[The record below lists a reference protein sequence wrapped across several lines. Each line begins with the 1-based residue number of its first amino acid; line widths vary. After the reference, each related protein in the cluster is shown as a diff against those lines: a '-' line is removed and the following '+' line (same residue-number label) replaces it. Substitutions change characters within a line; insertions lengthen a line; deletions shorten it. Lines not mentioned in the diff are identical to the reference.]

1 MTENITRKEFLWLA
15 AAATASTALAGRA
28 AVAQDA
34 VREDVAVP
42 EDVVGNQ
49 PRTLIRDADVL
60 TMDTTLGEQLAT
72 DVLVENGRVV
82 AVGKGLAANG
92 ADVIDAQGM
101 ILMPGMIDGHRH
113 VWTVIGLG
121 RMTKFSPSDYPYF
134 PWKMAAVVAMEPE
147 DHYIAELVGGLQA
160 IDSGVTSI
168 LDYAHGQDSEAK
180 AMAAAQ
186 GLKDSGIAGWFAYQL
201 GISYSFQL
209 GDTVSAARMFEEIA
223 AAQSSEQEWN
233 TAARLQ
239 KDLFHDRSA
248 PLQLA
253 LGPAMWNGA
262 LIDDMKVEWARVRS
276 SGVDLLVAH
285 MHKPAQPF
293 PAGVMGHRGSGVP
306 DLHEAGLLGPDYH
319 VAHANRLTSEELEML
334 RDSGGMIA
342 TTTMGEFPYMTQAHR
357 GPSVHGRARAAG
369 VPVGIGMDVSMG
381 LPGDYFE
388 HVRSSLWSHYTDEES
403 RQIVS
408 DYRSQDTLDFVTAL
422 GAKAIRLGDKTG
434 TITVGKRADLVLL
447 STDRIGFGMMG
458 SLADRVVTF
467 ASTSDIDSVWIA
479 GQAKKRHGE
488 MLGVDWPSLKA
499 RLRESQYRVD
509 QKIATVKWV

>member
-1 MTENITRKEFLWLA
+1 MECCVSGFITTDRLSQSLASRGRRGSVHDRKHHAKRVLRLA

-60 TMDTTLGEQLAT
+60 TMDPTLGEQLAT

-168 LDYAHGQDSEAK
+168 LDYAHGQDTEAK
-180 AMAAAQ
+180 AIAAAQ

-201 GISYSFQL
+201 GISYPFEL
-209 GDTVSAARMFEEIA
+209 GDTVSIAARMIEAIFTA
-223 AAQSSEQEWN
+223 RSTEQEWN

-239 KDLFHDRSA
+239 NDLFHDRSA
-248 PLQLA
+248 PA
-253 LGPAMWNGA
+253 TARARTCYVAWCTGSMTSK
-262 LIDDMKVEWARVRS
+262 DEWARVRS
-276 SGVDLLVAH
+276 SGVELLVAH
-285 MHKPAQPF
+285 LHKPENPH
-293 PAGVMGHRGSGVP
+293 PAGFMGHRGFGNSGP
-306 DLHEAGLLGPDYH
+306 ARS
-319 VAHANRLTSEELEML
+319 RLAWPRLSCGS
-334 RDSGGMIA
+334 RQSADI
-342 TTTMGEFPYMTQAHR
+342 
-357 GPSVHGRARAAG
+357 GRAGNVAG
-369 VPVGIGMDVSMG
+369 
-381 LPGDYFE
+381 
-388 HVRSSLWSHYTDEES
+388 
-403 RQIVS
+403 
-408 DYRSQDTLDFVTAL
+408 YR
-422 GAKAIRLGDKTG
+422 
-434 TITVGKRADLVLL
+434 
-447 STDRIGFGMMG
+447 
-458 SLADRVVTF
+458 
-467 ASTSDIDSVWIA
+467 
-479 GQAKKRHGE
+479 RHDCRDHHG
-488 MLGVDWPSLKA
+488 
-499 RLRESQYRVD
+499 
-509 QKIATVKWV
+509 